1 MERGMSD
8 ETIDEAA
15 LERFGEAI
23 ADLQDEALDARHDL
37 GSVRSRLLRRPE
49 PGGPSRG
56 WLAFAG
62 VGLAAVA
69 ALVIVVLR
77 PAEPETALAFT
88 LPDGSAGGAG
98 SFVSADAPEAIAFA
112 DGSALELAAGSD
124 LRFAEVDADGA
135 RLDLQRG
142 RVRLDV
148 VHRDDATRWAVQA
161 GPFAVDVVGTR
172 FAVGWDPETRAFE
185 LHMEEGRVELEG
197 PNLERRA
204 VVAGQTVRISVPD
217 ESAPVAELELPEGE
231 ELASVG
237 SEAVTDPAEGRPTR
251 RRREADLD
259 WRRLARE
266 GRHRDAVRA
275 ADWDR
280 LLATGDPADLITL
293 GDAARFAGESEKA
306 AAAYQAIRV
315 RHPEDARAPQAAFF
329 LGRLALARG
338 DHAGAASFFDAAAS
352 EAPGG
357 PFAAVSEGRRI
368 EAYAAAG
375 DAPAARQAA
384 RAYLD
389 RWPDGAHATAA
400 HRVLG
405 EEPLAVPMR
414 MQRAHAD

>member
-23 ADLQDEALDARHDL
+23 AELQDEALDARHDL
-37 GSVRSRLLRRPE
+37 GAVRSRLLRRPE
-49 PGGPSRG
+49 PSGPSRG

-62 VGLAAVA
+62 VAGLAAA
-69 ALVIVVLR
+69 ALLWVGLR
-77 PAEPETALAFT
+77 PAADTPLAFT
-88 LPDGSAGGAG
+88 LPDGQAGQAGA
-98 SFVSADAPEAIAFA
+98 FVSADAPEAIAFA

-148 VHRDDATRWAVQA
+148 VHRDDSTRWAVQA
-161 GPFAVDVVGTR
+161 GPFVVDVVGTR

-197 PNLERRA
+197 PGLERRA
-204 VVAGQTVRISVPD
+204 VVAGQTVRLSVPD
-217 ESAPVAELELPEGE
+217 EPVAVAELELPEPGDELDAVGPEIVVEPDE
-231 ELASVG
+231 E
-237 SEAVTDPAEGRPTR
+237 RPTR
-251 RRREADLD
+251 RRAALD
-259 WRRLARE
+259 WRRMARE
-266 GRHRDAVRA
+266 GRHRDAIRA

-280 LLATGDPADLITL
+280 ILALGGPADLITL

-306 AAAYQAIRV
+306 AAAYQAVRV
-315 RHPEDARAPQAAFF
+315 RHPNDARAPQAAFF

-338 DHAGAASFFDAAAS
+338 DHAGAARFFDAAAS
-352 EAPGG
+352 EAPAG
-357 PFAAVSEGRRI
+357 PFAAVAEGRRI

-375 DAPAARQAA
+375 NAAAARQAA
-384 RAYLD
+384 RSYLD
-389 RWPDGAHATAA
+389 RWPEGAHATVAR
-400 HRVLG
+400 RVLG
-405 EEPLAVPMR
+405 EALAVPPTT
-414 MQRAHAD
+414 QRHAD